1 MSKESSVFFPEKMQ
15 HVGLVVPLESAASTI
30 KNLADNDL
38 IHLVDSNSGNNSV
51 NKRYTESYIHCEEAE
66 RCIQFIGSQL
76 QQYDLLPPKM
86 EIQQFREQ
94 LEQSNVSGADLFKE
108 ITYSYESL
116 NERIQRTQQLESQL
130 NLAQHT
136 LAALRFYKPLL
147 HERRMKLGG
156 DSETERSSAFEMEL
170 LGGQM
175 FLFSLTG
182 IIETIKLRKLLVTF
196 YRISRGNVVSQTGEF
211 EEKDGYSFF
220 TIWFQTESLE
230 RKLSSIAQSYGAE
243 IFEFPQ
249 EDANIDKKE
258 NDLVQQ
264 IFEGKTVLKQSYS
277 DNKTFLLQEK
287 DKYWFNKLFFIRE
300 KQMYMYMDFADFTT
314 LEDRAIYRGWV
325 PERRLGELQPL
336 LDRATEESGCPV
348 HTTVEKDTVEDAPP
362 TFIET
367 NDFTAAFQ
375 LFNDSYGVANHDE
388 VNGGAFYCMYPFLF
402 GIMFGDV
409 GHAFIYLLVAL
420 AIIILT
426 PKLRKLNMGDMFD
439 SVISFRWFILFMA
452 ICGMYCGFVYNE
464 FFGLPIDF
472 FGSSYY
478 KLPVTNPTIDK
489 WAKKEGKVYPFGV
502 DPIWMFKDNE
512 LTFLNS
518 LKMKLSVI
526 FGISQMIFGMALALI
541 KHVYRKHWS
550 EIFLVWVPQVLYL
563 LSFFGYMVVLIFKKW
578 CTQFPEG
585 SDGVNLIQVL
595 ISMLLNCTDQ
605 IPADL
610 YLYKHQ
616 KIVQNVIAL
625 IFVLTIPVLLFGKPI
640 YEIVAGKAKNGIIEV
655 CVMNLIDVIEY
666 CLSAL
671 SHTASYLRLWALS
684 LAHSQLSHVLY
695 EQVFMN
701 TLKSHNPVLFFC
713 GWSVYAVGTVVI
725 LLGMECFSSLLH
737 AIRLMWVEFSSKFYT
752 GQGYQFEP
760 ISFKNEV
767 QKSA

>member
-1 MSKESSVFFPEKMQ
+1 
-15 HVGLVVPLESAASTI
+15 
-30 KNLADNDL
+30 
-38 IHLVDSNSGNNSV
+38 
-51 NKRYTESYIHCEEAE
+51 
-66 RCIQFIGSQL
+66 
-76 QQYDLLPPKM
+76 
-86 EIQQFREQ
+86 
-94 LEQSNVSGADLFKE
+94 
-108 ITYSYESL
+108 
-116 NERIQRTQQLESQL
+116 
-130 NLAQHT
+130 
-136 LAALRFYKPLL
+136 
-147 HERRMKLGG
+147 
-156 DSETERSSAFEMEL
+156 
-170 LGGQM
+170 
-175 FLFSLTG
+175 
-182 IIETIKLRKLLVTF
+182 
-196 YRISRGNVVSQTGEF
+196 
-211 EEKDGYSFF
+211 
-220 TIWFQTESLE
+220 
-230 RKLSSIAQSYGAE
+230 
-243 IFEFPQ
+243 
-249 EDANIDKKE
+249 
-258 NDLVQQ
+258 
-264 IFEGKTVLKQSYS
+264 
-277 DNKTFLLQEK
+277 
-287 DKYWFNKLFFIRE
+287 
-300 KQMYMYMDFADFTT
+300 
-314 LEDRAIYRGWV
+314 
-325 PERRLGELQPL
+325 
-336 LDRATEESGCPV
+336 
-348 HTTVEKDTVEDAPP
+348 
-362 TFIET
+362 
-367 NDFTAAFQ
+367 
-375 LFNDSYGVANHDE
+375 
-388 VNGGAFYCMYPFLF
+388 
-402 GIMFGDV
+402 
-409 GHAFIYLLVAL
+409 
-420 AIIILT
+420 
-426 PKLRKLNMGDMFD
+426 
-439 SVISFRWFILFMA
+439 
-452 ICGMYCGFVYNE
+452 
-464 FFGLPIDF
+464 
-472 FGSSYY
+472 
-478 KLPVTNPTIDK
+478 
-489 WAKKEGKVYPFGV
+489 
-502 DPIWMFKDNE
+502 MFKDNE